1 MEKENKNG
9 LPPSPEDGT
18 VILPDDGKAAAGDE
32 IAQCDRKA
40 LEGGTRVSKMRQHL
54 PDIILILALLIIGAV
69 LLVFSRSFGRGSAVT
84 VSIDGEVAG
93 EYSLM
98 TDGRYPLNGG
108 TNTLVIEGGS
118 ARIEDA
124 DCPDKLCERQG
135 RISRVG
141 ERIVCLPNRV
151 SVEVVG

>member
-1 MEKENKNG
+1 MERENKNG
-9 LPPSPEDGT
+9 LPPSPEEETKTPGND
-18 VILPDDGKAAAGDE
+18 
-32 IAQCDRKA
+32 
-40 LEGGTRVSKMRQHL
+40 TRVSKMRRHL
-54 PDIILILALLIIGAV
+54 PDIILILALLAIGAA
-69 LLVFSRSFGRGSAVT
+69 LLIIFRSGGRGSAVT
-84 VSIDGEVAG
+84 VSVDGKLTG

-108 TNTLVIEGGS
+108 TNTLIIEGGC

-135 RISRVG
+135 KISRVG

-151 SVEVVG
+151 CVEVVGG